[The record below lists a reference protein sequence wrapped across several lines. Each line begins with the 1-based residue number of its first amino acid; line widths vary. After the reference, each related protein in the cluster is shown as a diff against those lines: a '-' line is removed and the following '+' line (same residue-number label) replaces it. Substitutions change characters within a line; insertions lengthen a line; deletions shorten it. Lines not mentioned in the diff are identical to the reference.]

1 MPDYFMLRYK
11 APLIYPQPTVTA
23 PKCESKGYAFL
34 WIQTQDMAGNDRCGR
49 QSDFFGRLIGDY

>member
-11 APLIYPQPTVTA
+11 APLIY
-23 PKCESKGYAFL
+23 KGYGFL